1 MDDGTNNSNNS
12 NDINIIELISYFW
25 KKKLTIISITGIAAI
40 ISVIYSLSLP
50 NIYTSSTLVAVAN
63 EKSSLSSKLG
73 GYSSIAGLAGISIPR
88 ESNNSLEAIERIK
101 SFDFFSEHFLP
112 YIKLENLLA
121 IKEWNP
127 ENNTILYDEKIFNN
141 NSKKWIREKLPTI
154 PSNQEAYR
162 EYKDIL
168 TIYEDNKTLFVT
180 ISIDHQSPH
189 IAKKWVEIIV
199 KNINESMRNI
209 DKKNALDSINF
220 LNKEVENTNLK
231 ETKEAISK
239 LVESQLQ
246 NLMLTSASE
255 SYVYKTLNAPIA
267 PEKKTSPSRAIICI
281 LITFLGGVLGIFVAF
296 IQFYRNEID
305 AK

>member
-73 GYSSIAGLAGISIPR
+73 GYSSIAGLGISIPR

-189 IAKKWVEIIV
+189 IAKKWV
-199 KNINESMRNI
+199 
-209 DKKNALDSINF
+209 
-220 LNKEVENTNLK
+220 
-231 ETKEAISK
+231 
-239 LVESQLQ
+239 QL
-246 NLMLTSASE
+246 L
-255 SYVYKTLNAPIA
+255 
-267 PEKKTSPSRAIICI
+267 
-281 LITFLGGVLGIFVAF
+281 
-296 IQFYRNEID
+296 
-305 AK
+305 

>member
-1 MDDGTNNSNNS
+1 M
-12 NDINIIELISYFW
+12 
-25 KKKLTIISITGIAAI
+25 KK
-40 ISVIYSLSLP
+40 
-50 NIYTSSTLVAVAN
+50 
-63 EKSSLSSKLG
+63 
-73 GYSSIAGLAGISIPR
+73 
-88 ESNNSLEAIERIK
+88 
-101 SFDFFSEHFLP
+101 
-112 YIKLENLLA
+112 
-121 IKEWNP
+121 
-127 ENNTILYDEKIFNN
+127 
-141 NSKKWIREKLPTI
+141 
-154 PSNQEAYR
+154 
-162 EYKDIL
+162 
-168 TIYEDNKTLFVT
+168 
-180 ISIDHQSPH
+180 
-189 IAKKWVEIIV
+189 IIV

>member
-1 MDDGTNNSNNS
+1 MDDGTYNSNNS

-25 KKKLTIISITGIAAI
+25 KKKLTIFSITGIAAI

-73 GYSSIAGLAGISIPR
+73 SYSSLAGLAGISIPR

-141 NSKKWIREKLPTI
+141 NSKKWIREKLPNI

-168 TIYEDNKTLFVT
+168 NIYEDNKTLFVT

-281 LITFLGGVLGIFVAF
+281 LITFLGGVLGIIVAF